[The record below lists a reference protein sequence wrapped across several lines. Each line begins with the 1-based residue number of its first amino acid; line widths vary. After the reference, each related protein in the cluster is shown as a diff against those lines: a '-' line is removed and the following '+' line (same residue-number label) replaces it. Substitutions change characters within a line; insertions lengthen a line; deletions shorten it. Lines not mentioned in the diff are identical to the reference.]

1 MNQPSS
7 LVYTVVT
14 VFVSSILTLQLII
27 KINNMFKVKQNDVF
41 AKNMSQQE
49 LYQTTK
55 MSQNNSTKL
64 VSEYD
69 KESFDKWME
78 SLITKNG
85 TTNY

>member
-1 MNQPSS
+1 
-7 LVYTVVT
+7 
-14 VFVSSILTLQLII
+14 
-27 KINNMFKVKQNDVF
+27 MFKVKQNDVF

-55 MSQNNSTKL
+55 MSQNNSTKS

-78 SLITKNG
+78 SLIASNGVTK
-85 TTNY
+85 Y

>member
-1 MNQPSS
+1 
-7 LVYTVVT
+7 
-14 VFVSSILTLQLII
+14 
-27 KINNMFKVKQNDVF
+27 MFKVKQNDIF

-78 SLITKNG
+78 SLITRNG
-85 TTNY
+85 VTKY

>member
-1 MNQPSS
+1 
-7 LVYTVVT
+7 
-14 VFVSSILTLQLII
+14 
-27 KINNMFKVKQNDVF
+27 MFKVKQNDIF

-69 KESFDKWME
+69 KVSFDKWME
-78 SLITKNG
+78 SLIASNGSTK
-85 TTNY
+85 Y

>member
-1 MNQPSS
+1 
-7 LVYTVVT
+7 
-14 VFVSSILTLQLII
+14 
-27 KINNMFKVKQNDVF
+27 MFKIKQNDIF
-41 AKNMSQQE
+41 AKNMSKSE

-69 KESFDKWME
+69 KVSFDKWLNE
-78 SLITKNG
+78 LVNKNG

>member
-1 MNQPSS
+1 
-7 LVYTVVT
+7 
-14 VFVSSILTLQLII
+14 
-27 KINNMFKVKQNDVF
+27 MFKVKENDLF
-41 AKNMSQQE
+41 KKNMNQQE

-78 SLITKNG
+78 SLIARNG
-85 TTNY
+85 TTEI

>member
-1 MNQPSS
+1 
-7 LVYTVVT
+7 
-14 VFVSSILTLQLII
+14 
-27 KINNMFKVKQNDVF
+27 MFKVKQNDIF

-49 LYQTTK
+49 LYKTTK

-78 SLITKNG
+78 SLITRNG

>member
-1 MNQPSS
+1 
-7 LVYTVVT
+7 
-14 VFVSSILTLQLII
+14 
-27 KINNMFKVKQNDVF
+27 MFKVKENDLF
-41 AKNMSQQE
+41 EKNMNQQE

-78 SLITKNG
+78 ELITRNG
-85 TTNY
+85 TTEI

>member
-1 MNQPSS
+1 MTN
-7 LVYTVVT
+7 VVM
-14 VFVSSILTLQLII
+14 VSVSSILTLQLII

-78 SLITKNG
+78 SLIASNGVTK
-85 TTNY
+85 Y

>member
-1 MNQPSS
+1 
-7 LVYTVVT
+7 
-14 VFVSSILTLQLII
+14 
-27 KINNMFKVKQNDVF
+27 MFKVKENDIF
-41 AKNMSQQE
+41 EKNMSKSE

-78 SLITKNG
+78 SLIARNS

>member
-1 MNQPSS
+1 
-7 LVYTVVT
+7 
-14 VFVSSILTLQLII
+14 
-27 KINNMFKVKQNDVF
+27 MFKVKQNDKF
-41 AKNMSQQE
+41 SQPMNKQE

-78 SLITKNG
+78 SLIAKNG
-85 TTNY
+85 TTKY

>member
-1 MNQPSS
+1 
-7 LVYTVVT
+7 
-14 VFVSSILTLQLII
+14 
-27 KINNMFKVKQNDVF
+27 MFKVKQNDVF

-69 KESFDKWME
+69 KVSFDKWME
-78 SLITKNG
+78 SLIASNG
-85 TTNY
+85 TTKY